1 MPPPGQPGRQDFTLI
16 SDVKERLK
24 NGKKEVT
31 KSVEIQLLK
40 NGSVE
45 ETATLSE
52 ENGWTH
58 EWTGLSKEDT
68 WTVAEVNVADGYTD
82 SYDSVAR
89 DGIKTI
95 TVTNTYKTEETGG
108 TDEKEE
114 DIRDPEIPLT
124 PGTDPEMP
132 VTPDTAVPD
141 TEIPE
146 EESPKA
152 EAPETCDI
160 SALWL
165 TLAALSGG
173 GLAAVSLRKKREEE

>member
-1 MPPPGQPGRQDFTLI
+1 M
-16 SDVKERLK
+16 
-24 NGKKEVT
+24 
-31 KSVEIQLLK
+31 
-40 NGSVE
+40 
-45 ETATLSE
+45 SE

-114 DIRDPEIPLT
+114 DIRDPEIPLI

-152 EAPETCDI
+152 EAPETGDI

-173 GLAAVSLRKKREEE
+173 GLAAVSLRKKRDEE